1 MMMPLSPL
9 VAAENLVLEP
19 SVGMSTVSAARAV
32 TADLGVF
39 AIAAVVAV
47 TVECWEITA
56 DATE

>member
-1 MMMPLSPL
+1 MMMLLSSL
-9 VAAENLVLEP
+9 VAQSLVLEP
-19 SVGMSTVSAARAV
+19 SVSVSTVSAARVV

-39 AIAAVVAV
+39 AIAAVAAV

>member
-9 VAAENLVLEP
+9 VAQNLVSEP
-19 SVGMSTVSAARAV
+19 SVSESTVSAARVV

-39 AIAAVVAV
+39 AIAAVAAV

>member
-9 VAAENLVLEP
+9 VAAQSLVLEP
-19 SVGMSTVSAARAV
+19 SVSVSTVSAARAV

-39 AIAAVVAV
+39 AIAAVAAV
-47 TVECWEITA
+47 IVECWEITA